1 MKKKNIIVSC
11 IVLSALTA
19 SMTACG
25 AQTAPTAPE
34 VTVSET
40 TAAQTTA
47 AAETT
52 TAETTTAKATET
64 TAAKTTA
71 ETTAS
76 EKTEDLSAEGSA
88 SVKDITG
95 VWFEDALDARTLTI
109 NEDGTYTLEYKGGGS
124 RSGSV
129 AIDYETFGDGSKRAW
144 YVLSEGGDESWIS
157 FPENEDGSQL
167 LDIWAFDEDGEIHF
181 RRDIAIKDEGLDEP
195 NEYGYYLVT
204 DMPASGIS
212 ISALN
217 GTWKCDDGSYI
228 HFHDGD
234 LYSGSFVVTYA
245 DKTIDEGYVQLEY
258 SLNPDDSKEY
268 WYNLYKYGGEFFLG
282 FGVSGDIPLDD
293 LYAGQSGDP
302 HYTRE
307 ESSSDSAED
316 FFGVWACG
324 RITANIG
331 EDPAGEYITVD
342 IHWSASASE
351 GATWTYYCTYDEA
364 ENVLR
369 CKGLGSRLDY
379 SYSDDGTLTDSS
391 VYDESD
397 AVFEIKDG
405 ALTWSDDKE
414 DMDDD
419 LELLR

>member
-1 MKKKNIIVSC
+1 MKKNIIISC
-11 IVLSALTA
+11 IALSALTA

-25 AQTAPTAPE
+25 AQTAPTAPA
-34 VTVSET
+34 VSAVET
-40 TAAQTTA
+40 TAAQTTT

-64 TAAKTTA
+64 TAAKTAA

-76 EKTEDLSAEGSA
+76 AKTEDLSAEGSA
-88 SVKDITG
+88 SVKDIAG

-109 NEDGTYTLEYKGGGS
+109 NEDGTFTLEYKGGGFRNGTVS
-124 RSGSV
+124 
-129 AIDYETFGDGSKRAW
+129 IDYETFGDGSKRAW
-144 YVLSEGGDESWIS
+144 YILSEDGGESWIN

-167 LDIWAFDEDGEIHF
+167 LDIWAFDQDGEIHF

-195 NEYGYYLVT
+195 NEYGFYLVSSA
-204 DMPASGIS
+204 PESGIS
-212 ISALN
+212 IAALN
-217 GTWKCDDGSYI
+217 GTWKDDDGDYI
-228 HFHDGD
+228 YFHDGD

-258 SLNPDDSKEY
+258 SLNPDDSKEF
-268 WYNLYKYGGEFFLG
+268 WYNLYKYDGEFFLG
-282 FGVSGDIPLDD
+282 FGASGDIPLDD

-307 ESSSDSAED
+307 ESGSGSADD
-316 FFGVWACG
+316 FLGVWACG
-324 RITANIG
+324 SITASIDR
-331 EDPAGEYITVD
+331 DPAGEYINVD

-351 GATWTYYCTYDEA
+351 GATWTYRCTYDESA
-364 ENVLR
+364 NVLR
-369 CKGLGSRLDY
+369 CKGLGSRVDY
-379 SYSDDGTLTDSS
+379 SYSEDGTLTDSS
-391 VYDESD
+391 VFDGSD

-414 DMDDD
+414 DMDEE